1 MSKFLKEQR
10 KYLKRTWK
18 EAFGERNE
26 EDDLT
31 KKKIAKGPKDI
42 EIIKRPLKYNPDNV
56 ITYDLENMYK
66 DIVIDNNDNIIFKEE
81 NLNFELYENNFF
93 DIIQIIGDGNCF
105 FRTVSKYIYGNE
117 NNYSILRKA
126 TYNYVKDNLT
136 EFYEFCYVE
145 DGCYYTDIEE
155 GGVIK
160 KYVLDD
166 YVEELKNDKVYSG
179 YIEINAISK
188 IINRVIILLETLS
201 YNDSYYYKKLSYFNH
216 NKWVNPVIE
225 DIIFINYDK
234 DIHYQLLKP
243 NKKFIIERINNK
255 EENYNKIIYY
265 DRVKKIII
273 DPSKNL
279 NYNLSSRNIKLEN
292 KNNNEKKSNEKM
304 FSKTNDDINDSEI
317 KSEDE
322 EKSESINS
330 ENNSIVT
337 TENIKENDDKDKKCK
352 NNDTDKVIEKEM
364 KLDKNNYDMILK
376 SKNNINKYIK
386 NDKNQFIKKIPNYPI
401 LIGNKI
407 DLDYYSD
414 IYRYLYINKN
424 KFDIS
429 SYPETIK
436 KIKKK
441 NQGIIKKEIL
451 EKKLKNII

>member
-10 KYLKRTWK
+10 KYLKGTWK

-126 TYNYVKDNLT
+126 TYDYVKDNLT

-216 NKWVNPVIE
+216 NKWVNP
-225 DIIFINYDK
+225 II
-234 DIHYQLLKP
+234 
-243 NKKFIIERINNK
+243 
-255 EENYNKIIYY
+255 
-265 DRVKKIII
+265 
-273 DPSKNL
+273 
-279 NYNLSSRNIKLEN
+279 
-292 KNNNEKKSNEKM
+292 
-304 FSKTNDDINDSEI
+304 
-317 KSEDE
+317 
-322 EKSESINS
+322 
-330 ENNSIVT
+330 
-337 TENIKENDDKDKKCK
+337 
-352 NNDTDKVIEKEM
+352 
-364 KLDKNNYDMILK
+364 
-376 SKNNINKYIK
+376 
-386 NDKNQFIKKIPNYPI
+386 
-401 LIGNKI
+401 
-407 DLDYYSD
+407 
-414 IYRYLYINKN
+414 
-424 KFDIS
+424 
-429 SYPETIK
+429 
-436 KIKKK
+436 
-441 NQGIIKKEIL
+441 
-451 EKKLKNII
+451 